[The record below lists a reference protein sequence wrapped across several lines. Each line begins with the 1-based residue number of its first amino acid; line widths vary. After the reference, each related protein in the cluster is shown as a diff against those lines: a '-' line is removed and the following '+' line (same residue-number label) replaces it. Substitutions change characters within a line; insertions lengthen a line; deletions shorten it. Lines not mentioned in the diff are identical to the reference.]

1 MNIFFPKE
9 HNNETR
15 FSLTGETAE
24 KFLKKDINLYV
35 EKTIQVQDTKLKN
48 LIENKSVEVVE
59 RDQGLDSAN
68 IICSLNK
75 LDLEDIS
82 KIKPETLVISF
93 LDPFNEN
100 QIIEELKNKSISSIS
115 MELIPRTTRAQ
126 KMDALSSQANL
137 AGYSAVIIASDLLE
151 KALPMMMTAAGTI
164 SPSKVFVVGV
174 GVAGLQAIATAKRL
188 GARVEAFDTRPV
200 VEDQVKS
207 LGARFVKIDLGDT
220 EETNQGYAKALTEE
234 QIQKQQEGMKKIC
247 ASSDIVITTAQVF
260 GRPAPKIITSEMVEA
275 MQPGSVIVDMAVSSG
290 GNVEGSKNGET
301 VEINGVKIIGNEN
314 LPGEVPTHSSQV
326 YANNVF
332 NLIDEFWNDDDASF
346 NFDLED
352 EILSNCL
359 VTHQGNYIN
368 SSVKERNK

>member
-24 KFLKKDINLYV
+24 KFLKKDINLYI

-48 LIENKSVEVVE
+48 LIENKSIKAVE

-75 LDLEDIS
+75 LELEDIA

-100 QIIEELKNKSISSIS
+100 QLIEELKNKSISSIS

-290 GNVEGSKNGET
+290 GNVEGSKIGEI

-359 VTHQGNYIN
+359 VTHRGDYVN

>member
-24 KFLKKDINLYV
+24 KFLKKDINLYI

-48 LIENKSVEVVE
+48 LIENKSIKAVE

-75 LDLEDIS
+75 LELEDIA

-100 QIIEELKNKSISSIS
+100 QLIEELKNKSISSIS

-290 GNVEGSKNGET
+290 GNVEGSKNGEI

>member
-24 KFLKKDINLYV
+24 KFLKKNINLFV
-35 EKTIQVQDTKLKN
+35 ETNIHVLDTTLKN
-48 LIENKSVEVVE
+48 LIESKSIQVVE
-59 RDQGLDSAN
+59 RDYGLSSAN

-75 LDLEDIS
+75 LQLEDIQ
-82 KIKPETLVISF
+82 KIKSESLVISF

-100 QIIEELKNKSISSIS
+100 KLIEELKNKSISSIS

-234 QIQKQQEGMKKIC
+234 QIKKQQGGMKKIC

-290 GNVEGSKNGET
+290 GNVEGSKIGEI

-332 NLIDEFWNDDDASF
+332 NLIDEFWNDDEASF
-346 NFDLED
+346 NFNLED

-359 VTHQGNYIN
+359 VTHQGDYIN

>member
-24 KFLKKDINLYV
+24 KFLKKDINLYI

-48 LIENKSVEVVE
+48 LIENKSIEAVE
-59 RDQGLDSAN
+59 RDQGLDFAN

-75 LDLEDIS
+75 LELEDIA

-100 QIIEELKNKSISSIS
+100 QLIEELKNKSISSIS

-207 LGARFVKIDLGDT
+207 LGARFVKIDLGNT
-220 EETNQGYAKALTEE
+220 EETNQGYAKALTED

-359 VTHQGNYIN
+359 VTHRGDYVN

>member
-48 LIENKSVEVVE
+48 LIENKSVEAVE

-75 LDLEDIS
+75 LELEDIS

>member
-48 LIENKSVEVVE
+48 LIGNKSVEVVE

>member
-24 KFLKKDINLYV
+24 KFLKKDINLYI

-48 LIENKSVEVVE
+48 LIENKSIEAVE

-75 LDLEDIS
+75 LELEDIA

-100 QIIEELKNKSISSIS
+100 QLIEELKNKSISSIS

-359 VTHQGNYIN
+359 VTHQGDYIN
-368 SSVKERNK
+368 SNVKERNK

>member
-24 KFLKKDINLYV
+24 KFLKKDINLYI
-35 EKTIQVQDTKLKN
+35 EKTIQIQDAKLKN
-48 LIENKSVEVVE
+48 FIENKSVEAVD

-75 LDLEDIS
+75 LELEDIA

-100 QIIEELKNKSISSIS
+100 QLIEELKNKSISSIS